1 MAVSLRVPEEVKK
14 RIDELARQQ
23 DVTPHGFMLEA
34 IREKVEA
41 EEARL
46 AFHAEAERRLA
57 RMKRPVS
64 SSRRRRCL
72 NTCGGALSGA
82 RPHLRSRARRGDRLR
97 QWSAGRSQ
105 TYLRVL
111 CPGTIPE
118 LPRCG
123 DCAGG

>member
-14 RIDELARQQ
+14 RIDKLAKQQ

-57 RMKRPVS
+57 RMKKTGVGIPAQEVFEYLQ
-64 SSRRRRCL
+64 RR
-72 NTCGGALSGA
+72 
-82 RPHLRSRARRGDRLR
+82 
-97 QWSAGRSQ
+97 
-105 TYLRVL
+105 
-111 CPGTIPE
+111 
-118 LPRCG
+118 
-123 DCAGG
+123 AGGRKATRPKPRKLR